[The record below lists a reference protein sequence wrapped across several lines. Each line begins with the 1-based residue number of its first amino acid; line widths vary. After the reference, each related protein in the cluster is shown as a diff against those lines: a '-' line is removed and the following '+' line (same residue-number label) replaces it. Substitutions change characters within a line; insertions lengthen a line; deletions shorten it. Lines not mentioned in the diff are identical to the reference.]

1 MEIYLFNGFRT
12 ELFLAS
18 RYLKPKRNTVSVIT
32 CISIIGVALGVAVLI
47 IVLAVMTGFTDLMKE
62 KLLETKSHLQI
73 YDGFSNGVITNP
85 DVAIK
90 AVQSCGGQAAAIVNQ
105 PALVQNNRTFVPKMI
120 IGLNPEQVK
129 DAFKIKDF
137 IVSGNYQLGK
147 NEVIISSSIAD
158 ELRVMPG
165 DKILIHSPS
174 RLARMVEVK
183 KDGTISM
190 AGKNEVSL
198 PSEFKVTGLYSFGKY
213 DFDQNILFINL
224 EDAND
229 LFEMP
234 WGAANVVYGW
244 VKNPF
249 DIESDAG
256 TIRKQL
262 PGMRLYT
269 WKQLNQRLLG
279 VLAVEKNMMF
289 FLLVFIVLV
298 AAFSITNTLITVV
311 VQKTR
316 EIGLLKALG
325 ASSGTVMRLFVFQG
339 LLVGLI
345 GSIFGTLLGIGVI
358 FYRNNILRLVSKVT
372 GQELFPREFYFF
384 NELPAHIVAGD
395 VIFIVVVSVLLCTI
409 GGIIPAWRA
418 ARLDPAK
425 ALRYE

>member
-1 MEIYLFNGFRT
+1 MFSGLRT
-12 ELFLAS
+12 ELFLAR

-47 IVLAVMTGFTDLMKE
+47 IVLSVMTGFTDLMKE

-73 YDGFSNGVITNP
+73 YDGFGKGMIASP
-85 DVAIK
+85 DYAIAMVK
-90 AVQSCGGQAAAIVNQ
+90 SCGGHAAAIVNQ
-105 PALVQNNRTFVPKMI
+105 PALIQNGRTFIPKMI

-129 DAFKIKDF
+129 DSFKIKDF
-137 IVSGNYQLGK
+137 IVGGNYRLGK
-147 NEVIISSSIAD
+147 NEVIISSSIAE
-158 ELRVMPG
+158 ELQVIPG
-165 DKILIHSPS
+165 DKILIHSPA
-174 RLARMVEVK
+174 RLSRMVDIK
-183 KDGTISM
+183 KDGTIAM
-190 AGKNEVSL
+190 VNKNEVSL
-198 PSEFKVTGLYSFGKY
+198 PAEFTITGLYSFGKY

-224 EDAND
+224 EDANE

-249 DIESDAG
+249 DIEDDAK
-256 TIRKQL
+256 TIRQKL
-262 PGMRLYT
+262 PTMRLYT

-325 ASSGTVMRLFVFQG
+325 ASSATVMRLFVFQG
-339 LLVGLI
+339 FLVGVI
-345 GSIFGTLLGIGVI
+345 GSSFGMLLGIGVI
-358 FYRNNILRLVSKVT
+358 IYRNNILRLVAKYT

-384 NELPAHIVAGD
+384 NELPAHIVTGD
-395 VIFIVVVSVLLCTI
+395 VVFVVVVSVLLCTF